1 MYQLLSAKLKMN
13 FDDEHF
19 FEIEIK
25 HDDDEKYIIDFSQNY
40 SYF

>member
-1 MYQLLSAKLKMN
+1 MYALSTKLKMN

-25 HDDDEKYIIDFSQNY
+25 QIMKNY
-40 SYF
+40 

>member
-25 HDDDEKYIIDFSQNY
+25 DDDEKYIIDFSQNY
-40 SYF
+40 SF